1 MLKMKR
7 ILSLAA
13 TCLLGGGLVAH
24 TMAQTISPGVGRELF
39 REDWRIAFVGPDP
52 RGGGRYFVLRSIM
65 PNGTGTIDLW
75 GTRISL
81 SNETYAGMDY
91 ALVPNGQT
99 VVYSAVDGTYVQA
112 RGRARTKIMNTI
124 IENIDVSP
132 DGLKL
137 VYTRKVVTGGTDIY
151 VSNIDGTGERQLTSA
166 RGAEVSPAWS
176 PDGRKILYAQGGGV
190 SEIQRLM
197 VMEADGSGQRAITTG
212 GITTPDAVKFSNG
225 KWSPD
230 GSKIVAIGYA
240 GATRQW
246 QVYTLNADGTSPR
259 QLTTEALMH
268 SNPSWSPDGRKILF
282 ARQISQLSTAKWDI
296 FLIDADGTHLTN
308 LTNTP
313 DISEINPKWQ
323 APAPFPRVRL

>member
-1 MLKMKR
+1 
-7 ILSLAA
+7 
-13 TCLLGGGLVAH
+13 
-24 TMAQTISPGVGRELF
+24 
-39 REDWRIAFVGPDP
+39 
-52 RGGGRYFVLRSIM
+52 M
-65 PNGTGTIDLW
+65 PTGTGTIDLW

-124 IENIDVSP
+124 IDNIDVSP

-313 DISEINPKWQ
+313 DISEINPEWQ